1 MTPLDYYKQIM
12 QALGV
17 GGANAAVSPM
27 NRLTSNDMNTVR
39 AMQGL
44 PAPGPTTSPL
54 TAIRAEDVNYIRSQ
68 RGLPPPPAPKMDGL
82 ATLSNEDV
90 DFIRGRG
97 NMATARHGEINY
109 ANNQMGSPSV
119 GGPINL
125 GNEQRFNPTAP
136 TMAPMPANPAEAGPL
151 NIPVTQGS
159 PFVGNPLPS
168 DYGSPFVG
176 SPLPSTAGSPFVG
189 SPYRVDDG
197 SPYVGSPMRRSAA
210 TPGPGQIQLSAA
222 NGGGVAPIPTPPGR
236 PQGPAQAYTMDP
248 GDGGIVRT
256 FVAQNGQLP
265 DVPGMNVQGL
275 DYMPKGFFSGL
286 LG

>member
-1 MTPLDYYKQIM
+1 MNPSTSPLDYYKQIM

-39 AMQGL
+39 SMQGL

-97 NMATARHGEINY
+97 NMANARAGEIGF
-109 ANNQMGSPSV
+109 ANAATGSPYV

-151 NIPVTQGS
+151 NV
-159 PFVGNPLPS
+159 
-168 DYGSPFVG
+168 
-176 SPLPSTAGSPFVG
+176 STTTG
-189 SPYRVDDG
+189 SPYMGPAYPQGQEQRFR
-197 SPYVGSPMRRSAA
+197 PMPPAPPTGMEQRFRPMPQQ
-210 TPGPGQIQLSAA
+210 PGPGQIQLSAA
-222 NGGGVAPIPTPPGR
+222 NGGGVAPIPTPSAR

-265 DVPGMNVQGL
+265 EVPGMNVQAL